1 MPYFIKGEKIKM
13 AIINNGLYDTDYLIG
28 IHDIASQTVLADS
41 VIEIGDVYRKYC
53 RKNRCG
59 TPVYSNTSTG
69 VTLQR
74 SGVYK
79 VTATL
84 VGTGTEAGDVTVQ
97 LFSNGSP
104 VAGAISTQ
112 TITTADTEFRTFT
125 IDTFILVNNGEVLGY
140 NSTLAQTLTLENT
153 GVGATF
159 TNVVLNIVKVL

>member
-1 MPYFIKGEKIKM
+1 MEVFT
-13 AIINNGLYDTDYLIG
+13 NNIESNEDDYLIG
-28 IHDIASQTVLADS
+28 LQDLATQTVLEGG
-41 VIEIGDVYRKYC
+41 VIALGDVYRKYC

-59 TPVYSNTSTG
+59 TKVYDNTSTG
-69 VTLQR
+69 VTLNW
-74 SGVYK
+74 SGIYK

-97 LFSNGSP
+97 LFSNGEP
-104 VAGAISTQ
+104 VAGAISTE

-125 IDTFILVNNGEVLGY
+125 IDKFILVNNAEVLGC

-159 TNVVLNIVKVL
+159 TNVTFDVVKVV